1 MSKVKNAA
9 GPFCRRL
16 YLHENCIED
25 ACRTALSAVDLMPSS
40 PGPIRIERFIFLHF
54 GIEEEFES
62 LPEHIMGCAKFTR
75 QGLKRIIINRQL
87 AEQDDMVS
95 KFRVRSTLAHEAGHG
110 LFHTDLFVEKL
121 NVESAGQLFGEEAGI
136 FDSVT
141 KDGFLCRAEGGMQS
155 VPKFEWWEYQANLA
169 MAALLLPKNLLVE
182 AARAELPRVLSGPGS
197 FEDRVAEAER
207 QLSTLFTVSRRMVSI
222 RLGPWW
228 TEQSRQPSLF

>member
-1 MSKVKNAA
+1 MNPVRNAA

-16 YLHENCIED
+16 YLHENRIED
-25 ACRTALSAVDLMPSS
+25 VCRTALSAVDLMPTS
-40 PGPIRIERFIFLHF
+40 PGPIRIDRFIFLRF
-54 GIEEEFES
+54 GIEEEFKS

-87 AEQDDMVS
+87 AEEESMVS
-95 KFRVRSTLAHEAGHG
+95 RVRVRSTLAHEAGHG

-121 NVESAGQLFGEEAGI
+121 NVESAGQLFGEETGI
-136 FDSVT
+136 FESVD

-169 MAALLLPKNLLVE
+169 MAALLLPKNLLIE

-197 FEDRVAEAER
+197 FEDRVAAAER
-207 QLSTLFTVSRRMVSI
+207 QLSSLFFVSHRMISI
-222 RLGPWW
+222 RLGQWW
-228 TEQSRQPSLF
+228 TEQSHQPSLF

>member
-1 MSKVKNAA
+1 MSPVRNAA

-16 YLHENCIED
+16 YLHENRIED
-25 ACRTALSAVDLMPSS
+25 VCRTALSAVDLMPSS
-40 PGPIRIERFIFLHF
+40 PGPIRIDRFIFLRF
-54 GIEEEFES
+54 GIEEEFKS

-87 AEQDDMVS
+87 AEEEGMVS
-95 KFRVRSTLAHEAGHG
+95 RFRVRSTLAPEAGPG

-121 NVESAGQLFGEEAGI
+121 NVESAGQLFGEESGI
-136 FDSVT
+136 FESVA
-141 KDGFLCRAEGGMQS
+141 KDGFLCRAEAGMQS

-169 MAALLLPKNLLVE
+169 MAALLLPKNLLIE

-207 QLSTLFTVSRRMVSI
+207 QLSTLFVVSRRMISI
-222 RLGPWW
+222 RLGQWW